1 MARIQSDKPPSFV
14 ESKIETFFE
23 TFEET
28 LTALTDEQFS
38 DYVEGLAMKKLE
50 KPKRL
55 NAEASRYWEEVSKKQ
70 YHFRRGER
78 EVEVLRGVTKGDL
91 LDFYRKFVSPRSVV
105 RRRLVVVVLGKNATS
120 LLEGGGGGGDGG
132 GGGGGGSGGGSG
144 GDGGGGNGDISTV
157 EQREWNVVDDI
168 LKFKSGLSMH
178 PHVLPYNNIP
188 LVSSIKFDA

>member
-1 MARIQSDKPPSFV
+1 MARIQSDKPPSVV
-14 ESKIETFFE
+14 ESKIETFFDA
-23 TFEET
+23 FEET

-70 YHFRRGER
+70 YHFRRGES
-78 EVEVLRGVTKGDL
+78 EVEVLRGITKSDL

-120 LLEGGGGGGDGG
+120 LLEGGVGGDGG
-132 GGGGGGSGGGSG
+132 G
-144 GDGGGGNGDISTV
+144 GDISTV
-157 EQREWNVVDDI
+157 EQRREWNVVDDI
-168 LKFKSGLSMH
+168 LRFKSGLSMH
-178 PHVLPYNNIP
+178 SHVLPYNNVP

>member
-132 GGGGGGSGGGSG
+132 GG
-144 GDGGGGNGDISTV
+144 NGDISTV

-178 PHVLPYNNIP
+178 PHVLPYNNVP